1 MAYLDNILNK
11 VYYTFIERRFLSRWM
26 VLFLDVV
33 MVMIASALSYSLV
46 QQIFKNLN
54 VLHLPFWIFLL
65 VTTASAFFCF
75 LLFRINQGII
85 RYSTLHEIQKISFSL
100 FVSQIINFVSL
111 FVILGYSGRITFS
124 YCVVLLLTS
133 TFGVGG
139 FRLFIVHTYQ
149 RMLKSVGRRA
159 VKPIYIFGTGPESV
173 SLREMVTVVAKETKY
188 KVVGFVTTE
197 KNDVAKRIC
206 DLPIIL
212 FSKESFSELKKNSVK
227 TILYPNQKYDK
238 GLVQK
243 LISNKVEVLVASPL
257 KDINDLSNPENRKS
271 IRPIQIEDLLGRDE
285 IEISLNIIAENIE
298 GRNVLV
304 TGAAGSIGSEIVRQ
318 VALFH
323 PKTVICLD
331 QAETPLN
338 ELDLELK
345 REYPNLKFITVIGD
359 IRNEDRMTM
368 VFSRYRPDVVYHAAA
383 YKHVPMMEKNPCE
396 AIMTNVFGTQ
406 TLVDKSIK
414 YGVQMFVMISTDKA
428 VNPTNVMG
436 ASKRLAEIYVQA
448 CALLQ
453 EKMGTKIKFVTTR
466 FGNVLGSNG
475 SVIPLF
481 RKQIEKGGPLTVTDP
496 EITRYFMTIPEA
508 CRLVL
513 EASVIGE
520 TGYIYVFDMGEPVK
534 IADLASKMIELA
546 GFVPNEDIEIVF
558 SGLRPGEKLYEELLN
573 DEELTIPTKHEKVLI
588 AKVRAYEYEEVRPR
602 IDELIQ
608 LSRDVD
614 IPSTVQLMKELVPE
628 YVSHNSEYS
637 KYDKDKKVEAN

>member
-1 MAYLDNILNK
+1 MAYIDNILHK

-26 VLFLDVV
+26 VLILDFI
-33 MVMIASALSYSLV
+33 MIMISSALSYSLI
-46 QQIFKNLN
+46 QQTFKNLT
-54 VLHLPFWIFLL
+54 VFQLPFWVFLA
-65 VTTASAFFCF
+65 VTSISALFCF
-75 LLFRINQGII
+75 LLFRIDQGII
-85 RYSTLHEIQKISFSL
+85 RYSSLKEIQKISIAL
-100 FVSQIINFVSL
+100 FVSQLINFVCL
-111 FVILGYSGRITFS
+111 YVILGYSGRMTMA
-124 YCVVLLLTS
+124 YCVVSLLTS

-149 RMLKSVGRRA
+149 RMLKSVGKKA
-159 VKPIYIFGTGPESV
+159 IKPIHIFGTGPESV
-173 SLREMVTVVAKETKY
+173 SLREMTAIATKDMKY
-188 KVVGFVTTE
+188 KAVGFVTTD
-197 KNDVAKRIC
+197 KGNVTKRIC
-206 DLPIIL
+206 NLPIIL
-212 FSKESFSELKKNSVK
+212 FSKDEFAGLKRNSVR
-227 TILYPNQKYDK
+227 TILFPDEKYDK
-238 GLVQK
+238 ELVKK
-243 LISNKVEVLVASPL
+243 LVSSKIEVLFASLP
-257 KDINDLSNPENRKS
+257 KGINDVSSSDNRKS

-285 IEISLNIIAENIE
+285 IEISLDIIAENIQ

-318 VALFH
+318 VALFN
-323 PKTVICLD
+323 PKNIICLD

-345 REYPNLKFITVIGD
+345 RKFPALSFVTVIGD
-359 IRNEDRMTM
+359 VRNEDRMTM
-368 VFSRYRPDVVYHAAA
+368 VFNRYRPDVVYHAAA

-448 CALLQ
+448 CALRE
-453 EKMGTKIKFVTTR
+453 EKLGNKIKFVTTR

-481 RKQIEKGGPLTVTDP
+481 RRQIEAGGPLTVTDP

-513 EASVIGE
+513 EASAIGE

-534 IADLASKMIELA
+534 IVDLASKMIELA
-546 GFVPNEDIEIVF
+546 GFVPGEDIDIIF

-573 DEELTIPTKHEKVLI
+573 DEELTIPTQHDKVLI
-588 AKVRAYEYEEVRPR
+588 AKVRAYEYAEVRPQ

-614 IPSTVQLMKELVPE
+614 IPNTVQLMKELVPE
-628 YVSHNSEYS
+628 YVSHNSEYT
-637 KYDKDKKVEAN
+637 KFDKKIEAN